1 MLAWNGKT
9 TKWEVCASILG
20 CVGRVA
26 KMEERVGEIPH
37 SGFLGRTR
45 QVLILPC
52 VLSSVDRRGPSE
64 VTVEKPPGQ
73 MDAADD
79 MQ

>member
-1 MLAWNGKT
+1 ML
-9 TKWEVCASILG
+9 L
-20 CVGRVA
+20 
-26 KMEERVGEIPH
+26 
-37 SGFLGRTR
+37 
-45 QVLILPC
+45 C
-52 VLSSVDRRGPSE
+52 VLSRVDRRDPSE

>member
-1 MLAWNGKT
+1 MERENG
-9 TKWEVCASILG
+9 ELG
-20 CVGRVA
+20 GVREHLRLCRSGGQDGRA
-26 KMEERVGEIPH
+26 GWRNPPQQ
-37 SGFLGRTR
+37 FLGRPR
-45 QVLILPC
+45 QVLILLC
-52 VLSSVDRRGPSE
+52 VLSSVDRRDPSE